1 MGDEDLQTIKLSQN
15 LVLPLGNSLLT
26 NDELKLCEDN
36 SESWDFQSFEVNY
49 LFLCFIYFEK
59 LFLMFFLFKQNN
71 QGNFAHEYTLIF
83 FYFLIQRNTKLRYR
97 LMSES
102 QKFYLLF
109 QSYKQQ

>member
-49 LFLCFIYFEK
+49 LFLSFVSFILK
-59 LFLMFFLFKQNN
+59 
-71 QGNFAHEYTLIF
+71 
-83 FYFLIQRNTKLRYR
+83 
-97 LMSES
+97 SCS
-102 QKFYLLF
+102 
-109 QSYKQQ
+109 